1 VKSNCKFHICGFV
14 LSSVRD
20 FCVKSM
26 GMVELTYTQGFV
38 EKYSEELCV
47 GGRILVIKCQL
58 ISCQCV
64 GWPNSSE
71 SCSLAI

>member
-1 VKSNCKFHICGFV
+1 
-14 LSSVRD
+14 
-20 FCVKSM
+20 
-26 GMVELTYTQGFV
+26 MVELTYTQGFV

-71 SCSLAI
+71 SCSLAIWSEHCNISLEIKANFQWNPWINT